1 MTRRTFEKNIVGTLL
16 FSNHYNNRFITVNHR
31 HYCSKNYDIR
41 QQSLLFC
48 RKKVQ
53 MIIMVLRSQKEKEK
67 KYFDEVSQ
75 FLREKIK
82 NTKHNKLTSFCF
94 FEGRIVLYNQGS
106 KIWWP
111 D

>member
-1 MTRRTFEKNIVGTLL
+1 
-16 FSNHYNNRFITVNHR
+16 
-31 HYCSKNYDIR
+31 
-41 QQSLLFC
+41 
-48 RKKVQ
+48 
-53 MIIMVLRSQKEKEK
+53 MVLRSQKEKEK

-94 FEGRIVLYNQGS
+94 FEWRIVLYNQGS

-111 D
+111 DWWWYLAEHYYPTWTRLAKNLILGMVSWKWIPYF

>member
-1 MTRRTFEKNIVGTLL
+1 
-16 FSNHYNNRFITVNHR
+16 
-31 HYCSKNYDIR
+31 
-41 QQSLLFC
+41 
-48 RKKVQ
+48 
-53 MIIMVLRSQKEKEK
+53 MVLRSQKEKEK

-106 KIWWP
+106 KI
-111 D
+111 

>member
-1 MTRRTFEKNIVGTLL
+1 L
-16 FSNHYNNRFITVNHR
+16 
-31 HYCSKNYDIR
+31 SKKSPNDNDGIEIPKGKR
-41 QQSLLFC
+41 
-48 RKKVQ
+48 
-53 MIIMVLRSQKEKEK
+53 K

-111 D
+111 DR